1 LFLGITWLA
10 WLFNANGCFQSS
22 LITLPVAKGCDWEKH
37 AQGFVIPV
45 SKGFLESHEQH
56 KDWIFLKQR

>member
-1 LFLGITWLA
+1 MAGLAFQCKWVFPKLIDNSSSCKRLRLG
-10 WLFNANGCFQSS
+10 
-22 LITLPVAKGCDWEKH
+22 E

>member
-1 LFLGITWLA
+1 MAGLAFQCKWVFPKLIDNSSSCKRLRLG
-10 WLFNANGCFQSS
+10 
-22 LITLPVAKGCDWEKH
+22 E

-56 KDWIFLKQR
+56 KDWIF